1 MNPHFDDT
9 AEIRIAGSFKMDKR
23 KKENFVGS
31 ILLTVCALVW
41 GSSFVAQTTGA
52 EYVGPFTFMAL
63 RSFLGSLSLVPLIL
77 IKDAFQKKM
86 GIYKA
91 LETKKEK
98 SFFFKSTLVCG
109 VALCFASC
117 LQQIGIDK
125 GTSSGRAG
133 FITALYII
141 LIPIFSV
148 ALGKKIRPVIW
159 PCAAVS
165 LIGLYLLCVTD
176 NSVQGS
182 DIYVLAC
189 AFFFTLQILAI
200 DVVSPKVDG
209 IKLSCCQFFVV
220 GVLSSVPM
228 LLFEDVS
235 LEFVKAAAPSI
246 AYSGIMS
253 SGVAYTLQIFGQ
265 KRTEPTVASMIM
277 SLESVFA
284 LISGMI
290 VLHEVPTK
298 REIIGC
304 VLMFGAIIVAQIPQK
319 NRRSPA

>member
-1 MNPHFDDT
+1 
-9 AEIRIAGSFKMDKR
+9 MDNS

-31 ILLTVCALVW
+31 ILLTVCALIW

-63 RSFLGSLSLVPLIL
+63 RSFLGSFSLVPVML
-77 IKDAFQKKM
+77 IKDAFQKKK
-86 GIYKA
+86 GTYKA
-91 LETKKEK
+91 LETKQEK
-98 SFFFKSTLVCG
+98 RFFFKSSLACG
-109 VALCFASC
+109 VALCVASC

-125 GTSSGRAG
+125 GTSSGKAG
-133 FITALYII
+133 FVTAFYI
-141 LIPIFSV
+141 LLVPIFSV
-148 ALGKKIRPVIW
+148 VLGKKIRPVIW

-165 LIGLYLLCVTD
+165 LVGLYLLCVTD
-176 NSVQGS
+176 NSIQGS

-189 AFFFTLQILAI
+189 AFFFTVQILAI

-220 GVLSSVPM
+220 GVLSSIPM

-235 LEFVKAAAPSI
+235 LEFIKAAAPSI

-265 KRTEPTVASMIM
+265 KRTEPTVASMLM

-284 LISGMI
+284 LVSGMI
-290 VLHEVPTK
+290 VLHEAPSK

-304 VLMFGAIIVAQIPQK
+304 ALMFAAIIAAQVPPK
-319 NRRSPA
+319 KRRSPVRKNA